1 MLFSKKAEYA
11 CVAMLDLAVRHQ
23 SPQPVR
29 LKAIA
34 DANEIPDRFL
44 VQIMLQL
51 KGAGLVLSTRGASG
65 GYLLATPPD
74 KISLASIIDVIDRTD
89 PPPPETVSPT
99 ASILVRT
106 IREAWGDIL
115 QAQRRI
121 LETTTLAD
129 LVRRSETVNDFA
141 YQI

>member
-11 CVAMLDLAVRHQ
+11 CIAMLDLAVRHH
-23 SPQPVR
+23 STHPIR
-29 LKAIA
+29 LNAIA
-34 DANEIPDRFL
+34 EGNDIPDRFL

-51 KGAGLVLSTRGASG
+51 KGAGLVASTRGASG
-65 GYLLATPPD
+65 GYQLSTTPD
-74 KISLASIIDVIDRTD
+74 KVSLASIIDVIDRTD
-89 PPPPETVSPT
+89 PPPTELASPT
-99 ASILVRT
+99 ASTLVRA

-115 QAQRRI
+115 DAQRRI

-129 LVRRSETVNDFA
+129 LVRRSQTIEDFS